1 MNSRVKLLGHPLHP
15 MLVVYPLGLL
25 STAVILDLIFMGNEN
40 RALSIASYW
49 MITAGLIGGL
59 LAAVVGF
66 LEWMAVPNNSRAK
79 SIGLYHG
86 LGNLVITLL
95 FAGSW
100 WLRTGVEDNVPSP
113 TAFILALLGFALALV
128 TGWLGGELVYRLG
141 VGVDHGANVDAPSS
155 LSDKE
160 ASTTGNPRK
169 HSGRTTAR

>member
-1 MNSRVKLLGHPLHP
+1 MNSRVNLLGHPLHP

-66 LEWMAVPNNSRAK
+66 LEWTAVPNNSRAR
-79 SIGLYHG
+79 SVGLWHG

-95 FAGSW
+95 FAGS
-100 WLRTGVEDNVPSP
+100 
-113 TAFILALLGFALALV
+113 
-128 TGWLGGELVYRLG
+128 
-141 VGVDHGANVDAPSS
+141 
-155 LSDKE
+155 
-160 ASTTGNPRK
+160 
-169 HSGRTTAR
+169 

>member
-25 STAVILDLIFMGNEN
+25 STAVIFDLLFMGNN
-40 RALSIASYW
+40 NPTFSVVSYW

-66 LEWMAVPNNSRAK
+66 MEWLAVPSESRAK
-79 SIGLYHG
+79 SVGLWHG

-100 WLRTGVEDNVPSP
+100 WLRTGVEDNVPG
-113 TAFILALLGFALALV
+113 TIAFILSLLGFGLALL

-141 VGVDHGANVDAPSS
+141 VGVDHGANVNAPNS
-155 LSDKE
+155 LSEKE
-160 ASTTGNPRK
+160 ASTTGSQAK
-169 HSGRTTAR
+169 HSGRTTR

>member
-25 STAVILDLIFMGNEN
+25 STAVILDLIFMSNGN

-66 LEWMAVPNNSRAK
+66 LEWTAVPSNSRAK
-79 SIGLYHG
+79 TIGLWHG

-100 WLRTGVEDNVPSP
+100 WIRSGMEDNVPST
-113 TAFILALLGFALALV
+113 TAFILSLLGFGLALV

-141 VGVDHGANVDAPSS
+141 VGVDHGANVDAPNS
-155 LSDKE
+155 LSDQE
-160 ASTTGNPRK
+160 ASSTGNKTR
-169 HSGRTTAR
+169 HSGRTTR